1 MLNSEKENELPNQLF
16 DFLQTKYQ
24 IKFIKKLGKASF
36 GEVYQILFNN
46 VYLAIKIF
54 KNNPN
59 NNREKK
65 IRNEI
70 HFSFYLTGNNI
81 IRTLKTGNTII
92 DGQKY
97 FFLFMEK
104 TMFIDLSLFIDN
116 FFNYNILKI
125 INSTKNF
132 SWIYNFSE
140 ETIRLFTYQI
150 IESLRFLDNHS
161 VIHFDLK
168 PENLLLDDN
177 FIIKLSDF
185 SQVSHFNYKQKS
197 ISIQNGTYCYMS
209 PEFYN
214 EEKEVSISIGKTLDF
229 FSFGCILYYMISRE
243 DLIKA
248 NFYEGKRIKPTKS
261 EVENYINQGIENM
274 KKMNYCN
281 ELKELIEKLININ
294 PEKRPKINDLIINV
308 WVNKKYSVVKK
319 IQDINFKQ
327 QFKIIVELQKV
338 SYIMKFPKK
347 RRKYYI
353 D

>member
-1 MLNSEKENELPNQLF
+1 MLRSEKKNELPNEIF
-16 DFLQTKYQ
+16 DFLQRKYQ
-24 IKFIKKLGKASF
+24 MKFIKKLGKGNF
-36 GEVYQILFNN
+36 GEVYQILFKNA
-46 VYLAIKIF
+46 YFAIKIF

-97 FFLFMEK
+97 YFLFMEK
-104 TMFIDLSLFIDN
+104 KFIDLGLFIAN
-116 FFNYNILKI
+116 FFKYNILKI
-125 INSTKNF
+125 KNSTKNF

-150 IESLRFLDNHS
+150 VESLRFLDNHS
-161 VIHFDLK
+161 IIHFDLK

-214 EEKEVSISIGKTLDF
+214 KEKEVSISIGKTLDF

-248 NFYEGKRIKPTKS
+248 NFNKGKIIKPKKI
-261 EVENYINQGIENM
+261 EVENYINQGIE
-274 KKMNYCN
+274 K
-281 ELKELIEKLININ
+281 
-294 PEKRPKINDLIINV
+294 
-308 WVNKKYSVVKK
+308 
-319 IQDINFKQ
+319 
-327 QFKIIVELQKV
+327 
-338 SYIMKFPKK
+338 
-347 RRKYYI
+347 
-353 D
+353 

>member
-1 MLNSEKENELPNQLF
+1 MLKSEKKNELPNELF
-16 DFLQTKYQ
+16 DFLQRKYQ
-24 IKFIKKLGKASF
+24 MKFIKKLGKGNF
-36 GEVYQILFNN
+36 GEVHQILFKNA
-46 VYLAIKIF
+46 YFAIKIF

-104 TMFIDLSLFIDN
+104 KFIDLGLFIIN
-116 FFNYNILKI
+116 FFKYNILKI
-125 INSTKNF
+125 KNSTKNF

-140 ETIRLFTYQI
+140 ETIRLFSYQI

-161 VIHFDLK
+161 IIHFDLK

-185 SQVSHFNYKQKS
+185 SQVSQFNYKQKS

-214 EEKEVSISIGKTLDF
+214 QEKEVSISIGKTLDF

-248 NFYEGKRIKPTKS
+248 NFNKGKIIKPTKI
-261 EVENYINQGIENM
+261 EVENYINQGIEKM
-274 KKMNYCN
+274 KTINYCN

-294 PEKRPKINDLIINV
+294 PEKRPKINDLIMND
-308 WVNKKYSVVKK
+308 WVNKKYVVVKK
-319 IQDINFKQ
+319 IQDINFNQKL
-327 QFKIIVELQKV
+327 KIIVELQKV

-353 D
+353 E